1 MLGES
6 AVGSVEDKVVLVDAS
21 GDRLGT
27 EFLETTEKGFGIGDR
42 ELDFDFAGHEEIVRE
57 EGEKRDI
64 RYRISDIR
72 KREEVA
78 SVSGE

>member
-21 GDRLGT
+21 GNRLGT
-27 EFLETTEKGFGIGDR
+27 EFLETTEKGFGAGDR
-42 ELDFDFAGHEEIVRE
+42 ELDFDFAGHEMIVRE

-64 RYRISDIR
+64 RYQ
-72 KREEVA
+72 EA
-78 SVSGE
+78 GGGGECEW